1 MIETRLNAYVNDFVS
16 YDYMALSSSLWC
28 YVNGEVKYKDLVLST
43 SVLARKKEKLIFL
56 DLRHGAN
63 PGIVGCGCGLHR
75 GGVETMFSG
84 RSMVKWKRVTGW
96 CITLA
101 FFGPSRITGK
111 TELAITHHLNEV

>member
-1 MIETRLNAYVNDFVS
+1 MIEKRLNAYVNIFVS
-16 YDYMALSSSLWC
+16 YDCMALSSSLWC
-28 YVNGEVKYKDLVLST
+28 YVNREVKYKDLVLST

-56 DLRHGAN
+56 DLCQRAN
-63 PGIVGCGCGLHR
+63 PGIVGCGCGLHT
-75 GGVETMFSG
+75 GGLKLLFSG

-96 CITLA
+96 RITLA